1 MELKVDKF
9 FLLHNYSEQK
19 KMAMA
24 ALEFDGYALILWE
37 QMLNDREEAG
47 QGDVCS
53 WAEMKREM
61 RARFV
66 PKHYR
71 RDLFD
76 KL

>member
-1 MELKVDKF
+1 
-9 FLLHNYSEQK
+9 
-19 KMAMA
+19 
-24 ALEFDGYALILWE
+24 
-37 QMLNDREEAG
+37 MLNDREEVG
-47 QGDVCS
+47 QGAVRS
-53 WAEMKREM
+53 WAEMKREI